1 MTQGY
6 KIINNMI
13 PYRQDTQDTR
23 GHDMAKKKTQG
34 RTPAQNFV
42 ISRKIEQLQSEG
54 IREDRAIAA
63 AFRMHRAGELSS
75 DAAPKQTAAQLAKRK
90 AARDNTAAGYLAY
103 RQARKQAQRRQKRR
117 MQAMKR
123 KK

>member
-23 GHDMAKKKTQG
+23 GHDMAKKKTKG
-34 RTPAQNFV
+34 RSPAENFV
-42 ISRKIEQLQSEG
+42 ISKKIQQLQDEG

-63 AFRMHRAGELSS
+63 AFRMHRAGELPKNT
-75 DAAPKQTAAQLAKRK
+75 APKQTSEQLAQRK
-90 AARDNTAAGYLAY
+90 AVRDSTAAGYIAF

>member
-1 MTQGY
+1 
-6 KIINNMI
+6 
-13 PYRQDTQDTR
+13 
-23 GHDMAKKKTQG
+23 MAKKKTKG
-34 RTPAQNFV
+34 RTPAENFV

-54 IREDRAIAA
+54 IREDRATAA

-75 DAAPKQTAAQLAKRK
+75 NAAPKQTAAQLAQRK
-90 AARDNTAAGYLAY
+90 AVRDSTAAGYIAF

>member
-1 MTQGY
+1 
-6 KIINNMI
+6 
-13 PYRQDTQDTR
+13 
-23 GHDMAKKKTQG
+23 MAKKKQKG
-34 RTPAQNFV
+34 RTPAENFV

-54 IREDRAIAA
+54 VREDRAIAA

-75 DAAPKQTAAQLAKRK
+75 SQAPKQTKAQLAQRK
-90 AARDNTAAGYLAY
+90 AVRDNTVAGYIAF

-117 MQAMKR
+117 IQAMKR